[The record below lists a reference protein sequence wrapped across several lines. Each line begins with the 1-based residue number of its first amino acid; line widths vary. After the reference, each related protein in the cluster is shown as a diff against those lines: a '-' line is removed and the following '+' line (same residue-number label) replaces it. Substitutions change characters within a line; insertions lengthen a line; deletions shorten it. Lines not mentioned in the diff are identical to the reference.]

1 MKRTTK
7 LAAVLTVGATTAIG
21 VVIATSPVS
30 AAAGGN
36 GSGSTQNSTGGYST
50 MMGSGGYGRG
60 GMMGNWTGTGTG
72 TGNGAGMMGGSG
84 AFNGNGMGAMMGRVL
99 ADSSGSRVSA
109 AEAAT
114 DATAVPPGASVDAA
128 HNRLTFTGD
137 TVTLTLV
144 AGADE
149 KNSYTFEVAGLA
161 NPQIIIPAAAR
172 VTLRLVNVDSD
183 MAHGVLITAAD
194 AASTSWMPMMT
205 SAAAFSGSAIWAL
218 GEADG
223 SGAPTATASF
233 TAGAPGTYTYLCPVP
248 SHAQQGMS
256 GTFTVR

>member
-21 VVIATSPVS
+21 VVIATGPVS

-36 GSGSTQNSTGGYST
+36 GGGSTRNGTGGYST

-72 TGNGAGMMGGSG
+72 PGSGTGMMGGSG

-99 ADSSGSRVSA
+99 ANASGARVSA
-109 AEAAT
+109 AEAA
-114 DATAVPPGASVDAA
+114 AAANAIPPGASVDAT

-137 TVTLTLV
+137 AVTLTLV

-149 KNSYTFEVAGLA
+149 KNSYTFEVAGLT
-161 NPQIIIPAAAR
+161 NPQIIVPAGAR
-172 VTLRLVNVDSD
+172 VTLSLVNADSD
-183 MAHGVLITAAD
+183 MAHGVLITATD

-205 SAAAFSGSAIWAL
+205 SAAAFSGSAVWAL
-218 GEADG
+218 GEADS
-223 SGAPTATASF
+223 SGAPTATTSF
-233 TAGAPGTYTYLCPVP
+233 TAGARGAYTYLCPVP
-248 SHAQQGMS
+248 THAQQGMS